1 MKKKLF
7 ILVLSNFVMAAVYA
21 TSLLHSSN
29 EIERVCATSNTTD
42 NIQNYFYPVLTN
54 IWFNA
59 SAFGEQELI
68 CFQENLYTGMM
79 EYSKANSLTN
89 SLQGIGN
96 SNHRYMLGVVFGFPC
111 VRDNID
117 KINCIADYI
126 GSVKVLKDEEYL
138 AQMYSGIAKD
148 GNVSIH
154 QVTNYIRQT
163 QWNIITNAPNLKR
176 AQVQYYPL
184 YKKRGDIAKYR
195 KGLLR
200 DFKCKIVDYQRSV
213 QDDDGFLVFC
223 SNIVERAD
231 MSTEERVWVFG
242 EMEGVR

>member
-1 MKKKLF
+1 
-7 ILVLSNFVMAAVYA
+7 
-21 TSLLHSSN
+21 
-29 EIERVCATSNTTD
+29 
-42 NIQNYFYPVLTN
+42 
-54 IWFNA
+54 
-59 SAFGEQELI
+59 
-68 CFQENLYTGMM
+68 
-79 EYSKANSLTN
+79 
-89 SLQGIGN
+89 
-96 SNHRYMLGVVFGFPC
+96 MLGVVFGFPC

-223 SNIVERAD
+223 SNIVERSD
-231 MSTEERVWVFG
+231 MSTEERVLVFG